1 MQDWPKTV
9 RSVTYAMKPKY
20 NSTSRVF
27 LISAFICAVSIGTAA
42 AQPGGRL
49 VVLRSPNFGWNLAF
63 NLEIDGRSV
72 GSIVQGHRYDAWVP
86 AGHRVLTVRKVPY
99 ASLSEPTSMTV
110 NIQPGSTHVFT
121 AMWDS
126 NLVFLRPLGVWLSP
140 GEIWQLRP
148 PH

>member
-1 MQDWPKTV
+1 
-9 RSVTYAMKPKY
+9 MKSKY
-20 NSTSRVF
+20 NFASRFF
-27 LISAFICAVSIGTAA
+27 LIFVFVCAVSIGTAT

-49 VVLRSPNFGWNLAF
+49 IVLRSPNFGWNLAC

-72 GSIVQGHRYDAWVP
+72 ANIVQGNRYDAWVP

-99 ASLSEPTSMTV
+99 ASLSEPTSIAV
-110 NIQPGSTHVFT
+110 NIQPGSTHVFQ

-126 NLVFLRPLGVWLSP
+126 NLVFLRPLGVLLSP